1 MRQMDAMNANK
12 KWWKW
17 GFWEAQ
23 KMRQR
28 LGGKIHTQWERQACV
43 SHTTHCVV
51 GMRSI
56 LRWQWIYTQSAGSEY
71 QVEDGIRDRCVTGV
85 NSCAFSFSSRR
96 RHTRSLCDW
105 SSDVCSSD

>member
-12 KWWKW
+12 KWWKR

-28 LGGKIHTQWERQACV
+28 LGGKIHTQRERQAHV

-56 LRWQWIYTQSAGSEY
+56 LRWQWIYTQRAGSENHIS
-71 QVEDGIRDRCVTGV
+71 QDSQPR
-85 NSCAFSFSSRR
+85 
-96 RHTRSLCDW
+96 
-105 SSDVCSSD
+105 